1 MGVLVRLARALP
13 LVLALAVL
21 ALVLYVVISWTRSP
35 NRAKEIL
42 IQLFTVLS
50 AVLSVVFALG
60 TTYALFENNTAVL
73 ELAGAFLGVSLLTL
87 LITRLC
93 RQRFI
98 RNHPNYATPAHRTW
112 FIH

>member
-21 ALVLYVVISWTRSP
+21 AAVLYVAISWTRSP

-42 IQLFTVLS
+42 IKLFTVLS
-50 AVLSVVFALG
+50 AVLSVIFGLACA
-60 TTYALFENNTAVL
+60 YALFEDNVAVL
-73 ELAGAFLGVSLLTL
+73 ELAAAFLGVSMLTL

-98 RNHPNYATPAHRTW
+98 RNHPNYAIPAHRTW
-112 FIH
+112 FIR